1 MKRLMMKT
9 IIDYQ
14 NDEREKVLLDVRD
27 KQEFEKETYP
37 GARNWYWEELIKVL
51 EETPEEFTQQFDKSV
66 PIYLLCY
73 TGLHSDDLADIL
85 EEMGYEVYSLYG
97 GWGAYMK
104 WKFENYVK
112 EAQAEN
118 ELSGEERV
126 KEIERSIVKKFR
138 KPIWRKFTQALN
150 EYDLIQ
156 DGDKIAVCISG
167 GKDSMLMAKLFQEL
181 KRHGKNNFELVFLV
195 MNPGYNDINY
205 QVIADLGHDI
215 AQGLGEDD
223 IHHGLYVAHADSLGP
238 LGLAGV
244 NGEDAAADRLSHVG
258 AGIDGDHQ
266 KGGVSMLSVC
276 PHEKRISV

>member
-1 MKRLMMKT
+1 MKT

-150 EYDLIQ
+150 EYDLYRMEIRLQ
-156 DGDKIAVCISG
+156 SVYQAVRTQCLWRSFFRSLRGMGRII
-167 GKDSMLMAKLFQEL
+167 L
-181 KRHGKNNFELVFLV
+181 N
-195 MNPGYNDINY
+195 
-205 QVIADLGHDI
+205 
-215 AQGLGEDD
+215 
-223 IHHGLYVAHADSLGP
+223 LYSWL
-238 LGLAGV
+238 
-244 NGEDAAADRLSHVG
+244 
-258 AGIDGDHQ
+258 
-266 KGGVSMLSVC
+266 
-276 PHEKRISV
+276 

>member
-14 NDEREKVLLDVRD
+14 NDEREKVLIDVRD

-37 GARNWYWEELIKVL
+37 GAINWYWEELIKVL
-51 EETPEEFTQQFDKSV
+51 EETPEKFTQQFDKSV

-126 KEIERSIVKKFR
+126 
-138 KPIWRKFTQALN
+138 
-150 EYDLIQ
+150 
-156 DGDKIAVCISG
+156 
-167 GKDSMLMAKLFQEL
+167 
-181 KRHGKNNFELVFLV
+181 
-195 MNPGYNDINY
+195 
-205 QVIADLGHDI
+205 
-215 AQGLGEDD
+215 
-223 IHHGLYVAHADSLGP
+223 
-238 LGLAGV
+238 
-244 NGEDAAADRLSHVG
+244 
-258 AGIDGDHQ
+258 
-266 KGGVSMLSVC
+266 
-276 PHEKRISV
+276 